1 MSQIKKNDPKNT
13 ETINFGALKIVI
25 ERDATSVTYT
35 FDGDVDENFR
45 HAEVPRVGASQ
56 INFVLERVNNFN
68 SVGIREWVYLIRD
81 LSALG
86 SLCFKRC
93 SVSMVDQ
100 INMVP
105 DSLGNGVVE
114 SFYAPY
120 ACDEHGETSRLI
132 VTKDHVKG
140 IEGNIAPEMTCEHC
154 NEKLVFD
161 ALEDAYFMFV
171 VGNISKAS

>member
-1 MSQIKKNDPKNT
+1 MSQVNQNV
-13 ETINFGALKIVI
+13 INFGALKISINQGADV
-25 ERDATSVTYT
+25 VTYT

-45 HAEVPRVGASQ
+45 HKEVPRIAAKQ
-56 INFVLERVNNFN
+56 INFVLENVNNFN

-81 LSALG
+81 LSAMG

-93 SVSMVDQ
+93 SVTMIDQ

-132 VTKDHVKG
+132 VTRDHSKEIFSHV
-140 IEGNIAPEMTCEHC
+140 APEMHCEHC
-154 NEKLVFD
+154 KKRLDFD

-171 VGNISKAS
+171 SSNVSKAS

>member
-1 MSQIKKNDPKNT
+1 MSQATYNT
-13 ETINFGALKIVI
+13 VNFGALKITIDQVA
-25 ERDATSVTYT
+25 DVVTYT

-45 HAEVPRVGASQ
+45 HKEVPRVAAKH
-56 INFVLERVNNFN
+56 IDFVLENVNNFN
-68 SVGIREWVYLIRD
+68 SVGIREWVYLVRD

-93 SVSMVDQ
+93 SVTMVDQ

-132 VTKDHVKG
+132 VTKDHARE
-140 IEGNIAPEMTCEHC
+140 IMSHEAPVMICEQC
-154 NEKLVFD
+154 RKKLDFD

-171 VGNISKAS
+171 SANIPKNAS

>member
-1 MSQIKKNDPKNT
+1 VSESD
-13 ETINFGALKIVI
+13 TINFGALKITLSKAI
-25 ERDATSVTYT
+25 DSVTYT
-35 FDGDVDENFR
+35 FEGDVDENFR
-45 HAEVPRVGASQ
+45 HKDVPRVGAKQ
-56 INFVLERVNNFN
+56 INFILENVNNFN
-68 SVGIREWVYLIRD
+68 SVGIREWVYLVRD

-93 SVSMVDQ
+93 SVTMVDQ

-132 VTKDHVKG
+132 MAKDHAKE
-140 IEGNIAPEMTCEHC
+140 ISENIAPDMQCDHC
-154 NEKLVFD
+154 KEKLVFD

-171 VGNISKAS
+171 SGKLSKAS

>member
-1 MSQIKKNDPKNT
+1 MSQVKQN
-13 ETINFGALKIVI
+13 TINFGALKITI
-25 ERDATSVTYT
+25 EEGSDSVTYT

-45 HAEVPRVGASQ
+45 HKDVPRIASKT
-56 INFVLERVNNFN
+56 INFVLEDVNNFN

-81 LSALG
+81 LSAMG

-93 SVSMVDQ
+93 SVTMIDQ

-132 VTKDHVKG
+132 VTRDHAREISANV
-140 IEGNIAPEMTCEHC
+140 APEMLCDKC
-154 NEKLVFD
+154 RKRLDFD

-171 VGNISKAS
+171 GSNLPKAS

>member
-1 MSQIKKNDPKNT
+1 MRGSVTVSDT
-13 ETINFGALKIVI
+13 DTINFGALKITIAKAV
-25 ERDATSVTYT
+25 DTVTYT

-45 HAEVPRVGASQ
+45 HKEVPRIGAKK
-56 INFVLERVNNFN
+56 INFVLEQVNNFN
-68 SVGIREWVYLIRD
+68 SVGIREWVYLVRD

-93 SVSMVDQ
+93 SVTMIDQ

-105 DSLGNGVVE
+105 DSLGNGIVE

-120 ACDEHGETSRLI
+120 ACDEHGETSRLL
-132 VTKDHVKG
+132 VTQDHANE
-140 IEGNIAPEMTCEHC
+140 IFSNIAPEMHC
-154 NEKLVFD
+154 DKCKEKLVFD

-171 VGNISKAS
+171 SGNISKAS